1 MNVIGFPRTA
11 RWISRS
17 AALMTAESCVKIETC
32 VDNKSKIYSVKSVKI
47 YFQFNHLIGFHWGGC
62 SFSRHTVRWQV
73 QSRSQGFL
81 LDGQTRW
88 AKSSLQMINLPSAH
102 SILKPLNYLFFHP
115 CKVVAITYFWFQ
127 FRWHETVRGIATS
140 PRWLIYQSMM
150 YQLITGQSSTTLCYL
165 K

>member
-1 MNVIGFPRTA
+1 MHNCDDQ
-11 RWISRS
+11 
-17 AALMTAESCVKIETC
+17 SCLQTYVSSELKYMIFRIFVC
-32 VDNKSKIYSVKSVKI
+32 VL
-47 YFQFNHLIGFHWGGC
+47 FQFNHLIGFHWGGC

-73 QSRSQGFL
+73 RSRSQGFL

-115 CKVVAITYFWFQ
+115 CKVVAITYFRFQ
-127 FRWHETVRGIATS
+127 LLWHETVTGVATS
-140 PRWLIYQSMM
+140 PAWCINDIPVNDIPANHRPVVNHFVLF
-150 YQLITGQSSTTLCYL
+150 